1 VSDLNQLEKELSA
14 LRPAKPRA
22 GFTTNIEKA
31 LGEAGNVAIKRA
43 IEQDRSE
50 EVTTDEQTSFLSR
63 FAPLT
68 IAVAVAVGAFFAV
81 THSVTEDKP
90 STPSRSSSH
99 ASTTVPSLP
108 AFPGDGWKASEVN
121 DHFLGGRNEGVVH
134 RVGQAPARRFRYR
147 FLGETV
153 WTHPKANAVIRSTIP
168 REEIV
173 LVGLDPY

>member
-1 VSDLNQLEKELSA
+1 MSDLKQLERELSA
-14 LRPAKPRA
+14 LRPTKPRA

-31 LGEAGNVAIKRA
+31 LGESGNVAIK
-43 IEQDRSE
+43 QDRSE
-50 EVTTDEQTSFLSR
+50 EVTTDEPTSLLSR

-68 IAVAVAVGAFFAV
+68 IAAAVALGAFFAV

-90 STPSRSSSH
+90 STTSRSSSH
-99 ASTTVPSLP
+99 ASTSVPSLP

-121 DHFLGGRNEGVVH
+121 DHFLGGRDEGVVH

-153 WTHPKANAVIRSTIP
+153 WKHPKANAVIRSTIP
-168 REEIV
+168 REEVV
-173 LVGLDPY
+173 LV